1 MSSLVAAGN
10 LKVSAFAWVQ
20 AQQFRKNAEQLLAD
34 SRRPMISTTGMFLLA
49 YECIHTACVGYLFA
63 HGLAPD
69 NGPGHRQNLLELALN
84 ELDIPET
91 ECDEALD
98 AHRTR
103 NELTYRK
110 PAPPVSHQEA
120 TDLVAIAQRVMTQA
134 RVKLPDWFDDGTPP
148 APPAVPVLVPAPKKS

>member
-1 MSSLVAAGN
+1 
-10 LKVSAFAWVQ
+10 
-20 AQQFRKNAEQLLAD
+20 
-34 SRRPMISTTGMFLLA
+34 
-49 YECIHTACVGYLFA
+49 
-63 HGLAPD
+63 
-69 NGPGHRQNLLELALN
+69 LEVALN

-148 APPAVPVLVPAPKKS
+148 APPAVPVPVPAPKKS